1 MKSHAYS
8 YTYIISESKNI
19 QNLVQLDQFGTF
31 ETFASANNTQFMLKF
46 SVERGDMIPFVYCD
60 ISTYIVLSW
69 LRAILRWRIFRHI

>member
-46 SVERGDMIPFVYCD
+46 SVEVQNFCFEYHEMVFEFQITALFQQ
-60 ISTYIVLSW
+60 IN
-69 LRAILRWRIFRHI
+69 